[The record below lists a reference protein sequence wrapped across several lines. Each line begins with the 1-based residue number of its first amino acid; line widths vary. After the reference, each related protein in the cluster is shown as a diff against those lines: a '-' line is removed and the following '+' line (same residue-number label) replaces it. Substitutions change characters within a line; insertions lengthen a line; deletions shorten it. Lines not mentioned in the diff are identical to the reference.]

1 MIKICTG
8 YQGFAN
14 FETDEI
20 LFRNAIIL
28 MISYKEELYAY
39 YGHADP
45 LYGDIDPPIGN
56 WIKEFDSMTILP
68 FFS

>member
-1 MIKICTG
+1 MKNLLGTIFLLLCSTILLGQTTLVTG
-8 YQGFAN
+8 
-14 FETDEI
+14 
-20 LFRNAIIL
+20 
-28 MISYKEELYAY
+28 AY